1 MGEIELLQQYGD
13 SNLVREL
20 HTWEAMRA
28 RLTIPKYVA
37 PEQPSRT
44 LILLDGI
51 PGAGKST
58 TLSWLKPAVD
68 AEWMSMARFA
78 GAAGVSRD
86 ERMAHELSTATP
98 HRVDSEFIAAINSA
112 DASAGAIDEKTSHWL
127 ALEKFP
133 RSVVEAIAMLDAC
146 RLRGWRFEVLHLFLP
161 GDCVK
166 TSVERQLARG
176 VRHGIMPTTESATH
190 RALAHLARA
199 KSCRESLR
207 AAGVPIHSI
216 DTSQSPETV
225 ERLVRRALRL
235 DFGSLDFR
243 REPLEVLERVSTKL
257 GIEAWVAGGHLYRAF
272 WNGMFGPAQR
282 PHDVDVA
289 VTAASEE
296 APLLEALRREA
307 PEHDWSVLSAVAKVK
322 RELGFEVADVREA
335 KTYAT
340 FLHRAGL
347 VRWSRGEPELFL
359 PEGVEASLR
368 SGVVRLNVKLLER
381 LTETQRRELIAR
393 QAHRVPSVLL
403 DYPGLRVG
411 PGLDWKHEPRA
422 IRRSWRHLKKNV
434 NEVVP
439 VRVGHNR
446 RRLVREEVEL
456 AQQILHFHQ
465 TTEPSPEAPPNPRGE
480 KLEGTFEHLAAS
492 ANDAD
497 FARWIS
503 AQTRRHHEV
512 KPDDFLHSVLSGSL
526 FGSTLAN
533 GPREQ
538 SAMHQGWSL
547 ERHLAQALMQLNTS
561 VARDNSQLRRAM
573 RLAVLFHDTGKLAG
587 KKPRRH
593 ATISAALFGTHRPDW
608 FPDELVPLTQW
619 MISTHDL
626 FGVFGRGLTEK
637 QGHPVADY
645 ALDLT
650 APSSYAFALDS
661 QAVRRALR
669 ESGLALEHATA
680 INKAIWCADVGSIAS
695 LRWLLPTAELVER
708 LVLISTS
715 R

>member
-1 MGEIELLQQYGD
+1 MGEIELLEQYGD
-13 SNLVREL
+13 RSISSHAAGAHELVREL

-28 RLTIPKYVA
+28 RLNVPRYVA
-37 PEQPSRT
+37 PDTPTRT

-58 TLSWLKPAVD
+58 ARAWLEPAVG

-78 GAAGVSRD
+78 EAAGVSRD
-86 ERMAHELSTATP
+86 ERMAHELSTSSP
-98 HRVDSEFIAAINSA
+98 HAVDAKFIAAI
-112 DASAGAIDEKTSHWL
+112 DARPPSVSWL
-127 ALEKFP
+127 VLEKFP
-133 RSVVEAIAMLDAC
+133 RSVVEAIAMLEAC
-146 RLRGWRFEVLHLFLP
+146 RARGWRFEVLHLFLP

-176 VRHGIMPTTESATH
+176 PRHGIMPTTESATH

-207 AAGVPIHSI
+207 TAGVPIHSI
-216 DTSQSPETV
+216 DTSASRDDV
-225 ERLVRRALRL
+225 ARSVRRALRL
-235 DFGSLDFR
+235 DFASLDWNR
-243 REPLEVLERVSTKL
+243 APLEILERVSTRL
-257 GIEAWVAGGHLYRAF
+257 GIEAWVAGGHMYRAF
-272 WNGMFGPAQR
+272 WNSTFGPAQL

-289 VTAASEE
+289 VNAPGDE
-296 APLLEALRREA
+296 APLLEALQREA
-307 PEHDWSVLSAVAKVK
+307 PEHDWSVLCAPAKLK

-359 PEGVEASLR
+359 PDGAEAALR
-368 SGVVRLNVKLLER
+368 NGVVQLNVKLLER
-381 LTETQRRELIAR
+381 LSEPQRSELIAR

-403 DYPGLRVG
+403 DYPGLRLG
-411 PGLDWKHEPRA
+411 PGLEWKHQPRA
-422 IRRSWRHLKKNV
+422 IRSSWRQLKQV
-434 NEVVP
+434 HEVVA
-439 VRVGHNR
+439 VRTSHNR
-446 RRLVREEVEL
+446 RRLAREEVEL
-456 AQQILHFHQ
+456 AQQILQFHQ
-465 TTEPSPEAPPNPRGE
+465 TTEPKPQAPPRARG
-480 KLEGTFEHLAAS
+480 KHVEGTFEQLAAET
-492 ANDAD
+492 NDAD
-497 FARWIS
+497 FAQWVD

-512 KPDDFLHSVLSGSL
+512 KPDAFLHSVLSGSL
-526 FGSTLAN
+526 FGTALAN

-561 VARDNSQLRRAM
+561 VAGDNAELRRAM

-593 ATISAALFGTHRPDW
+593 ATISAALFGKHRPDW

-637 QGHPVADY
+637 HGHPVADY
-645 ALDLT
+645 ALDLA

-695 LRWLLPTAELVER
+695 LRWLLPTADLVER
-708 LVLISTS
+708 LVLT
-715 R
+715 